1 MQNAIWKIREISD
14 KVTNVVMN
22 YSEVE
27 AKVREATNDEQWG
40 PHGSLMAE
48 IAKETY
54 TYEHFPEV
62 MGMLWKRM
70 LQDNKKNWRRVYKS
84 LLLLSYLI
92 LNGSE
97 RVVTSAREHL
107 YDLRSLETYTFT
119 DELGKDQGL
128 NVRQKVKDLVDFIQ
142 DDERLRADRKKS
154 RKAKDKYVGVASMSS
169 SSSRGSGYSDRY
181 DSEPKANR
189 SSFKDFDAQLE
200 RQRKKESRFRS
211 FHDGGESPDE
221 SPVEYPSEGEE
232 YEYAEDEE
240 QTTRNEFHEEDD
252 DYKKTKTTTSST
264 VKSTKSKSK
273 PSKQIDL
280 GAAANF
286 GGHKKQDSQTISIG
300 SDLIDS
306 PKDVDLFADF
316 TSATS
321 TTPVAANNGLDDFNP
336 RGNEQPAAT
345 TTTQQQDFNGDFGD
359 FTSFQNS
366 SPAKSAPQGEI
377 DLFGTL
383 ENTSLG
389 ADLHSEMN
397 LIQPKPLSNQPLMM
411 SSTTPVQQNVM
422 QPQNSLMQ
430 AAPVPQQM
438 QTQMMSLQSG
448 PMQPGMV
455 QSQASSIQPQPSTMQ
470 PQTMP
475 MQPNLMSPQPMLQP
489 TADDLSIVSTI
500 LDSGTVL
507 TTNTQSPLM
516 SASSMH
522 MTSSTQPMVINAGTT
537 DSIISSPNITMMPS
551 TSHITPPPHMLPT
564 SYYLPDSSYSMAYLP
579 SSNIIPGNNPTLM
592 QPGLGNVMPMSTSS
606 MGLQSTHQK
615 PTINT
620 LPTTPQKNTW
630 SDSKVNINL
639 DSLSPG
645 DKYKKVSQP
654 TMNQLGKPSQAPVSH
669 QEQQQQI
676 TNNMAQINLGNTM
689 PHQGMMGMQQQSMM
703 GMMPGMMPG
712 MQQQGNIGM
721 QQGNMGM
728 QQGSMGIPQGNM
740 GMQQG
745 SMGIPQGNMGMQQG
759 SMGIPQGNMGMM
771 QGNMGMAYQG
781 NNMGINM
788 MMNQRQQM
796 GNFGTMGN

>member
-489 TADDLSIVSTI
+489 
-500 LDSGTVL
+500 
-507 TTNTQSPLM
+507 
-516 SASSMH
+516 
-522 MTSSTQPMVINAGTT
+522 
-537 DSIISSPNITMMPS
+537 
-551 TSHITPPPHMLPT
+551 
-564 SYYLPDSSYSMAYLP
+564 
-579 SSNIIPGNNPTLM
+579 
-592 QPGLGNVMPMSTSS
+592 MSTSS

>member
-489 TADDLSIVSTI
+489 
-500 LDSGTVL
+500 
-507 TTNTQSPLM
+507 
-516 SASSMH
+516 
-522 MTSSTQPMVINAGTT
+522 
-537 DSIISSPNITMMPS
+537 
-551 TSHITPPPHMLPT
+551 
-564 SYYLPDSSYSMAYLP
+564 
-579 SSNIIPGNNPTLM
+579 SSNIIPGNNPTLMTQPMLSDMNSQYYM